1 MKYNFVS
8 LIVILSLFS
17 CSKERELSQEF
28 EDALQQYQAENP
40 IPQSKDLKNYIFIYE
55 ADFALEG
62 KDTLLRITR
71 LPSGIP
77 KNSGCFGI
85 YMVNKQPLVIYDDEN
100 LSSQLI
106 KRKVKNNKLDEYVLS
121 ERMRHYVDYPPV
133 YSFKVN
139 DTKLKL
145 LKIDTISDNWK
156 K

>member
-1 MKYNFVS
+1 MKYNFTS
-8 LIVILSLFS
+8 LIVMLSIFS

-28 EDALQQYQAENP
+28 EDAVQEYQAKNP

-71 LPSGIP
+71 RPSGIP
-77 KNSGCFGI
+77 KNSDCFGVYI
-85 YMVNKQPLVIYDDEN
+85 VNNQPLVIYDDEN

-106 KRKVKNNKLDEYVLS
+106 EKKVKNNKLDEYFLS
-121 ERMRHYVDYPPV
+121 ERKKHYVDYPPV

-139 DTKLKL
+139 ESKLQL